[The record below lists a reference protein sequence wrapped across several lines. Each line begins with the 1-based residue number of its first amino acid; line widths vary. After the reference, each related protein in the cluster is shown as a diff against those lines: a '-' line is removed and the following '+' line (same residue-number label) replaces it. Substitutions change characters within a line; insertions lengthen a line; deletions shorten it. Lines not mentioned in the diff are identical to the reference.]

1 MTISQKNVITQ
12 ALLDIETVKIKK
24 IEALP
29 SFPFETSKEYN
40 EKINKLILSERKR
53 ENSILKLN
61 LRKKVTLLAASI
73 LILMLALTAC
83 LFKEEIRDFFISFEN
98 DTIKFFYPSQED
110 GYDYVEYNFEF
121 IPEGYLLKD
130 EFIDENSQLLIY
142 SNDDEH
148 ILSIGQGNVKISTS
162 RIGSEDGNYQTATVN
177 GQTVYFNLVKN
188 TYTLLWKTEGN
199 VFLLTCPEYLGWST
213 VEQIIC
219 GAVKTK

>member
-29 SFPFETSKEYN
+29 SFPFETSKEYK
-40 EKINKLILSERKR
+40 EKTNKLILSERKR

-83 LFKEEIRDFFISFEN
+83 LFKEEIRDFFISFE
-98 DTIKFFYPSQED
+98 DATIKFFYPSQED

-130 EFIDENSQLLIY
+130 EFIDDNHQLLIY
-142 SNDDEH
+142 SNNEH
-148 ILSIGQGNVKISTS
+148 SISIGQGNVKTSTS
-162 RIGSEDGNYQTATVN
+162 RIDTEDGSYQTATVN
-177 GQTVYFNLVKN
+177 GHTVYFNLVKN
-188 TYTLLWKTEGN
+188 TYNLLWKAEGN

-213 VEQIIC
+213 VEDIIC